1 MFAAPLEFFAAHHLP
16 DTDLEHAI
24 ELTKDFAYVK
34 NIRRQ
39 RTPEQYDFIESKVKQ
54 V

>member
-1 MFAAPLEFFAAHHLP
+1 
-16 DTDLEHAI
+16 
-24 ELTKDFAYVK
+24 VK

-54 V
+54 VWATRGPLSILEI